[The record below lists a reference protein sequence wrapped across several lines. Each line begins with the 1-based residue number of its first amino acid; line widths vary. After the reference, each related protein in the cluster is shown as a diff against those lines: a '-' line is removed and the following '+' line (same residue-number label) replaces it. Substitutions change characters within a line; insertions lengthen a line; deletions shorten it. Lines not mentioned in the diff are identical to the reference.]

1 MRIIELKDVFGGF
14 RTIGIKEKDFEN
26 GTKEFKELVGKI
38 QSKEYTVLISC
49 PSILNDDNYMF
60 YLGHQLKRVSLLF
73 EPNDMIYFGAPNHPY
88 AVVYSGKLTDRQID
102 ILTTKAIIH

>member
-1 MRIIELKDVFGGF
+1 MRTIELEDVFGDAVKLQQKG
-14 RTIGIKEKDFEN
+14 KEIE
-26 GTKEFKELVGKI
+26 KEFKEI
-38 QSKEYTVLISC
+38 IDRIDAKEYTVLISC